1 MEHTSADGSKL
12 NLDAF
17 FRIAPSC
24 FTEVKD
30 EKTEPVKHVVNFK
43 TLRQLLGDDAV
54 EDTEEMYQFTW
65 PGKQAARREAA
76 APITDTLSR

>member
-1 MEHTSADGSKL
+1 MKHERLEHISTDDSKL

-30 EKTEPVKHVVNFK
+30 EKTEPIKHAVNNK
-43 TLRQLLGDDAV
+43 NAAT
-54 EDTEEMYQFTW
+54 TTW
-65 PGKQAARREAA
+65 R
-76 APITDTLSR
+76 